1 MMSYVKR
8 VLQPSETVLVE
19 GHLHW
24 VLYLPAI
31 GLLLTAGVAFFV
43 GRNLPDSPWVA
54 TIANGFSIAFLALAA
69 VFAVKTWFES
79 FITEI
84 AVTNIRVIYRKGFI
98 TRQTSEMNMDKVESV
113 TVAQSIA
120 GRLLGYGT
128 VQVHGTGE
136 GSIEQ
141 LHYIADPIELR
152 NAIVAK

>member
-8 VLQPSETVLVE
+8 VLRPNENVLAE
-19 GHLHW
+19 GRLHW
-24 VLYLPAI
+24 VLYLPAV
-31 GLLLTAGVAFFV
+31 GLLLVAAIAFIV
-43 GRNLPDSPWVA
+43 GRDLSSWAA
-54 TIANGFSIAFLALAA
+54 TIANGLSVALLALAA
-69 VFAVKTWFES
+69 GFAVKAWFES

-113 TVAQSIA
+113 TVSQSIA

-141 LHYIADPIELR
+141 LHNIADPIALR